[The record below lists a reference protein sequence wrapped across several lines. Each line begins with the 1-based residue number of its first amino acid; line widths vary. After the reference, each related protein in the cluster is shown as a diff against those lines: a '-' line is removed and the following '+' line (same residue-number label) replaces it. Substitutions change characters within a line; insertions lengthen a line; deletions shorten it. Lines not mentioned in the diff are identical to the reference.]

1 MPPTCCRGEVH
12 HVKINVNKR
21 YGKNMQTSNPTINWH
36 RVKNVAVISRAMN
49 GDLILTDTLLL
60 YLRRVAPQAKITL
73 FANSQNAQLLPYLK
87 NFDDYEILPA
97 RGEHNFRLFKIA
109 MQFRKRK
116 LDVVINDKI
125 SRPSKC
131 LNVFM
136 WLLGAKYRIGYI
148 AQDWTAKLINCG
160 TEFVQQAIMEN
171 HRNILLLRLLDK
183 KINFISVDLFPQLK
197 ISDLHTNSVHGVID
211 RFLESEPNCPT
222 VLISLINNRVHSTIS
237 EQKYIATLNES
248 YKRIKF
254 KVIVSC
260 KANCDNLLAALLMP
274 AISVLTPCFPDFMYV
289 LSQVDCVYVGEG
301 GVMNMASALNKRSL
315 SLFGETPLIHWHPLA
330 KNKTIYL
337 EVDTPGLKKNVN
349 NIDNDRIVKKLVE
362 ILS

>member
-1 MPPTCCRGEVH
+1 
-12 HVKINVNKR
+12 
-21 YGKNMQTSNPTINWH
+21 MQTSNLAINWN

-60 YLRRVAPQAKITL
+60 YLRRIAPQAKITL
-73 FANSQNAQLLPYLK
+73 FANPQNAQLLPYLQD
-87 NFDDYEILPA
+87 FDDYEILPV
-97 RGEHNFRLFKIA
+97 RGKHNLRLFKIA
-109 MQFRKRK
+109 IQYRKHK
-116 LDVVINDKI
+116 FDVVINDKI

-136 WLLGAKYRIGYI
+136 WLLGAKYRIGYS
-148 AQDWTAKLINCG
+148 ARDWTVKLINCG
-160 TEFVQQAIMEN
+160 TEFMQQALTEN

-183 KINFISVDLFPQLK
+183 KINSIPVDLFPQLK
-197 ISDLHTNSVHGVID
+197 IPNLHTNNVHGVID
-211 RFLESEPNCPT
+211 SFLESEPNCPT

-237 EQKYIATLNES
+237 EQKYIDTLNAAYS
-248 YKRIKF
+248 RIKF

-274 AISVLTPCFPDFMYV
+274 AINVLTPDFSDFIYV
-289 LSQVDCVYVGEG
+289 LSKIDCVYVGEG

-315 SLFGETPLIHWHPLA
+315 SLFGETSLIHWHPLA
-330 KNKTIYL
+330 RNKSIYL
-337 EVDTPGLKKNVN
+337 EVDAPDLKKNVN
-349 NIDNDRIVKKLVE
+349 NIDNDKIVEKLVE